1 MTLLESLRQRAARL
15 SKHIV
20 LPEGEDPRTLRAA
33 VMCQEQGI
41 ARVTLLGE
49 AARIREQCQA
59 LGIDPDRFP
68 IIEPATAPEYEF
80 FAQAFYEHRKAKGL
94 SLEQAREALRDPL
107 YFGNMMVRMGY
118 ADGSVAGATH
128 STAKT
133 VRAALQVIGLAPGF
147 NIVSSF
153 MLITVQDR
161 RFGANGNFLFA
172 DCAIVIEPSAAE
184 LTDIALA
191 TAENCRTLL
200 GVEPKVAMLSF
211 STRRSAEHPLV
222 DKVATAVRMVAMRQP
237 DLLVDGEMQADAAIV
252 PVVGARKAPGS
263 PVAGYANVL
272 IFPSLE
278 AANIAY
284 KLVERLGQAT
294 AIGPILQGLAK
305 PANDLSRGCEASDIV
320 DAIAITAL
328 QASQGTASEV
338 SSAEAPTTN

>member
-1 MTLLESLRQRAARL
+1 MTLLERLRQQAALL
-15 SKHIV
+15 SRHIV
-20 LPEGEDPRTLRAA
+20 LPEGNDPRTLRAA

-41 ARVTLLGE
+41 ARVTLLGD
-49 AARIREQCQA
+49 AARIREQAQA

-68 IIEPATAPEYEF
+68 IVEPATAPEHET
-80 FAQAFYEHRKAKGL
+80 FAQVFYERRKSKGL
-94 SLEQAREALRDPL
+94 SLEQAREVMCDPL
-107 YFGNMMVRMGY
+107 YFGNMMVHTGR

-153 MLITVQDR
+153 MLVTVQDPS
-161 RFGANGNFLFA
+161 FGADGNFLFA

-184 LTDIALA
+184 LADIALA
-191 TAENCRTLL
+191 AAENCRTFL
-200 GVEPKVAMLSF
+200 GVEPKIAMLSF

-222 DKVATAVRMVAMRQP
+222 DKVAAAVRLVAARQP

-263 PVAGYANVL
+263 LVAGYANVL

-284 KLVERLGQAT
+284 KLVERLGRAT

-305 PANDLSRGCEASDIV
+305 PANDLSRGCDASDIV
-320 DAIAITAL
+320 DAIALTAL
-328 QASQGTASEV
+328 QAASPPA
-338 SSAEAPTTN
+338 SG

>member
-1 MTLLESLRQRAARL
+1 MTLLERLRQRAAQL
-15 SKHIV
+15 SRHIV

-41 ARVTLLGE
+41 ARVTLLGD
-49 AARIREQCQA
+49 AARIREQAQT

-68 IIEPATAPEYEF
+68 IVEPATAPEHET
-80 FAQAFYEHRKAKGL
+80 FAQAFYERRKAKGL
-94 SLEQAREALRDPL
+94 SLEQAREVMCDPL
-107 YFGNMMVRMGY
+107 YFGNMMVQTGR

-153 MLITVQDR
+153 MLVTVQDPS
-161 RFGANGNFLFA
+161 FGADGNFLFA

-184 LTDIALA
+184 LADIALA
-191 TAENCRTLL
+191 AAENCRTFL
-200 GVEPKVAMLSF
+200 GVEPKIAMLSF

-222 DKVATAVRMVAMRQP
+222 DKVAAAVRLVAARRP
-237 DLLVDGEMQADAAIV
+237 ELLVDGEIQADAAIV

-284 KLVERLGQAT
+284 KLVERLGRAT

-305 PANDLSRGCEASDIV
+305 PANDLSRGCDASDIV
-320 DAIAITAL
+320 DAIALTAL
-328 QASQGTASEV
+328 QAGQSPA
-338 SSAEAPTTN
+338 AE